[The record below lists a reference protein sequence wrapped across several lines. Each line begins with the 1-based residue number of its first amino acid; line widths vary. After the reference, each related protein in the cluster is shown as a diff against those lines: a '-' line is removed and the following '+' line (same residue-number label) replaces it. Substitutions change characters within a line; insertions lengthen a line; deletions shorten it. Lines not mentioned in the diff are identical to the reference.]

1 MESSIFRDLDGIVD
15 SILSPYHTLEEV
27 LPSGCDAG
35 PVWMDFDCWVDSQ
48 KVDMRT
54 SESPLLLNICG
65 IPASGKSYWAEEWLS
80 ENGPC
85 LHIAFDAIMEA
96 LSGYQADY
104 SLDRENAFLRWEL
117 PARFLGYRLL
127 LLGLRN
133 GWPILFEH
141 SNALREHVD
150 LSLEVTK
157 RV

>member
-80 ENGPC
+80 EW
-85 LHIAFDAIMEA
+85 A
-96 LSGYQADY
+96 LFAYCFRRYHGGIIRVS
-104 SLDRENAFLRWEL
+104 S
-117 PARFLGYRLL
+117 RLL
-127 LLGLRN
+127 AR
-133 GWPILFEH
+133 
-141 SNALREHVD
+141 
-150 LSLEVTK
+150 
-157 RV
+157 

>member
-65 IPASGKSYWAEEWLS
+65 IPASGKSYWAE
-80 ENGPC
+80 N
-85 LHIAFDAIMEA
+85 
-96 LSGYQADY
+96 GYQRMDLVCI
-104 SLDRENAFLRWEL
+104 SLSTLLWGHYPGIKRI
-117 PARFLGYRLL
+117 AR
-127 LLGLRN
+127 
-133 GWPILFEH
+133 
-141 SNALREHVD
+141 
-150 LSLEVTK
+150 
-157 RV
+157 

>member
-35 PVWMDFDCWVDSQ
+35 QVWMDFDCWVDSH

-65 IPASGKSYWAEEWLS
+65 IPASGKSYWAEESLS

-85 LHIAFDAIMEA
+85 
-96 LSGYQADY
+96 
-104 SLDRENAFLRWEL
+104 
-117 PARFLGYRLL
+117 
-127 LLGLRN
+127 
-133 GWPILFEH
+133 
-141 SNALREHVD
+141 
-150 LSLEVTK
+150 
-157 RV
+157 